1 MSLSLLFYFFYLLP
15 TLKILFTY
23 LFWIVFTYLF

>member
-1 MSLSLLFYFFYLLP
+1 MFLSLLFYSFYLLL

-23 LFWIVFTYLF
+23 LFLIIFTYLF